1 MLSPIP
7 GAYGSEPSLV
17 RGDASLREK
26 DVNANRK
33 RINTPQRA
41 QTKALTSKAPIN
53 KASIGMKNF
62 SAFLCPDESYRG
74 RSVNRQFAA
83 SYA

>member
-62 SAFLCPDESYRG
+62 SAFFMPGGVISGAFCQPPVCS
-74 RSVNRQFAA
+74 
-83 SYA
+83 

>member
-17 RGDASLREK
+17 RGDTSLREK

-62 SAFLCPDESYRG
+62 SAFFMPG
-74 RSVNRQFAA
+74 RFISGAFCQPPVC
-83 SYA
+83 S